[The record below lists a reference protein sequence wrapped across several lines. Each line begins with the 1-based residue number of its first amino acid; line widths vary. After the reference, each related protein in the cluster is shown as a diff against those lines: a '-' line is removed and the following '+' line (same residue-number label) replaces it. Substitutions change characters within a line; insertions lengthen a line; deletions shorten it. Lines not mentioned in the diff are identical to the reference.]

1 MEEKEKIG
9 AVAKKR
15 SERAVFAAF
24 GYEGAMAWSRKKE
37 NEGTTGFRLA
47 ILYWDV
53 EGLVCPR
60 FYLKQTRQWRRTMRT
75 AHASGFSWTH

>member
-1 MEEKEKIG
+1 MEGKEKIG
-9 AVAKKR
+9 GMAKKR

-24 GYEGAMAWSRKKE
+24 GYEGEQTWNRRKE
-37 NEGTTGFRLA
+37 NEGTTEFRLA